1 MQPDGLRLLAA
12 PVRGLD
18 ENYFSLADGARLS
31 PNTRIEL
38 GLTNTSTISYPYG
51 SLGNGVACQ
60 FAGFTGP
67 GCGIGAV
74 RRKRA

>member
-1 MQPDGLRLLAA
+1 MQPDGLRLLAT

-18 ENYFSLADGARLS
+18 ENYFSLADGAHLS
-31 PNTRIEL
+31 PKPRIEL

-51 SLGNGVACQ
+51 SRGNEVAWQ